1 MVLVIFAT
9 NIKPAELVDEAFL
22 RRIHYKVFAESPT
35 SADFTQI
42 FQNACRERDLEFD
55 PGHVRHLLDVVY
67 PARGIE
73 IRGCHPRD
81 LIDQA
86 LSLALYLGEPPR
98 LTVELLEAACA
109 SYFVDETAGVSA
121 QH

>member
-35 SADFTQI
+35 VAEFTLI
-42 FQNACRERDLEFD
+42 FEHCCRERELSFD
-55 PGHVRHLLDVVY
+55 PAIVQHVLQSYYQPRKIAL
-67 PARGIE
+67 
-73 IRGCHPRD
+73 RGCQPRD

-86 LSLALYLGEPPR
+86 ISLADYRGEPRR
-98 LTVELLEAACA
+98 LTPELLDAACA
-109 SYFVDETAGVSA
+109 GYFVDEHEAPVVYA
-121 QH
+121 